1 MKTKKEQTTFGPFF
15 FVLKE
20 KKNLNLLEPSLLLF
34 VGVSEKLTNL
44 EPSRN
49 PTVLR
54 NVCYLELSAVII
66 FSFLSQFS
74 ASRADGGKK
83 KKIDHLKDKWLNCIP
98 K

>member
-1 MKTKKEQTTFGPFF
+1 M
-15 FVLKE
+15 
-20 KKNLNLLEPSLLLF
+20 LLF

-83 KKIDHLKDKWLNCIP
+83 KKIDHLKDK
-98 K
+98 